1 MNGMG
6 TIRLLAARLGRDQT
20 GLMTLEWTLIMVTVV
35 LPCYYLMKVLLELL
49 IAHYQ
54 MVSFLQT
61 LPFP

>member
-1 MNGMG
+1 M
-6 TIRLLAARLGRDQT
+6 AA
-20 GLMTLEWTLIMVTVV
+20 VV
-35 LPCYYLMKVLLELL
+35 LPCYYVMRVLLDLL